1 MDTNQLVQRDPKVVV
16 MDFLHTV
23 FNRHEVDE
31 GLARCVGP
39 TYRQHNPGVPD
50 GIEGFRRHFKQY
62 FQQQPRGSLEVKR
75 MLCEGDFVT
84 VHLHWFEY
92 PGDRG
97 SAVMDIFRLE
107 NHRIVEHWDVMQPI
121 PLNPANDNSMF

>member
-1 MDTNQLVQRDPKVVV
+1 MNPSNPPMRDPKVVV

-50 GIEGFRRHFKQY
+50 GVEGFRRHFKQA
-62 FQQQPRGSLEVKR
+62 FLDRPQGSLEVKR
-75 MLCEGDFVT
+75 MFCEGTFVT
-84 VHLHWFEY
+84 VHLQWFEY

-107 NHRIVEHWDVMQPI
+107 NGRIVEHWDVMQPI
-121 PLNPANDNSMF
+121 PQDPANNNTMF